1 MININGRKIISDF
14 ENPIDN
20 ILITIC
26 EHVSTFLYNNINFIT
41 PNIITTIS
49 LILSCIAIYL
59 IYHKYYKIGAIL
71 YFIGYFFDCLDG
83 YYARKYSMITKIGDY
98 YDHISDI
105 IKYILLLYIIII
117 SNLKYKTKLYI
128 IIIIVI
134 LTILSLIHL
143 GLQELNIK
151 NEFKDFI
158 SVLNILNKINFDK
171 EYIIYS
177 KYVGTGTV
185 YLVIFILTFFL
196 KEINDKI
203 S

>member
-1 MININGRKIISDF
+1 
-14 ENPIDN
+14 
-20 ILITIC
+20 
-26 EHVSTFLYNNINFIT
+26 
-41 PNIITTIS
+41 
-49 LILSCIAIYL
+49 
-59 IYHKYYKIGAIL
+59 
-71 YFIGYFFDCLDG
+71 
-83 YYARKYSMITKIGDY
+83 MITKIGDY

-171 EYIIYS
+171 EYII
-177 KYVGTGTV
+177 
-185 YLVIFILTFFL
+185 
-196 KEINDKI
+196 
-203 S
+203 